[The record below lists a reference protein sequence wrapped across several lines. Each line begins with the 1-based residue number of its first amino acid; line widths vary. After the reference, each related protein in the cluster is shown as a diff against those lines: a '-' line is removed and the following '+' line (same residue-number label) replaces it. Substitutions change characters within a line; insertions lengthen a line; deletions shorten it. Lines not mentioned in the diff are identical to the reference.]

1 MSDALRSKEQRERF
15 TLFRERIALLPT
27 INEQIAQKIIER
39 IPNPDLNLYML
50 LIKKIYIFKRS
61 MFESSVLTVHVLDW
75 ERGLCNC
82 TESTFSILCTLKVEQ
97 WYTLSLL
104 MLQFGPTSLLLF
116 STMGSWQLYWQTAT
130 AVYICTLYSR
140 QSSYTDREKSSQLI
154 TTGGTFASIRKYLL
168 WSDLFFRFKGS
179 KF

>member
-61 MFESSVLTVHVLDW
+61 MFESSVLTVHVLD
-75 ERGLCNC
+75 
-82 TESTFSILCTLKVEQ
+82 
-97 WYTLSLL
+97 
-104 MLQFGPTSLLLF
+104 
-116 STMGSWQLYWQTAT
+116 
-130 AVYICTLYSR
+130 
-140 QSSYTDREKSSQLI
+140 
-154 TTGGTFASIRKYLL
+154 
-168 WSDLFFRFKGS
+168 
-179 KF
+179 